1 MINKLQDMF
10 GLTKTGAKGMFKASV
25 LSFFANVTFILPISI
40 LLFFVDVCLKN
51 GNAGG
56 TKEIGFYLIAMVVV
70 AIIMFVVSYFS
81 YDSLYTA
88 TYKESADLRIEIA
101 NILKDLPLSYFSK
114 HDTSD
119 IAQTFLSDV
128 AAMEHALS
136 HSIPEMIGVSA
147 FLIVIGI
154 MMIASSPFL
163 GLAIFVPIVFSFLL
177 LALTYKIQVANT
189 TKYYNKLRVQS
200 ESFQQAIEMQQEIK
214 SYSLVEK
221 TVKQLNEDLDNTE
234 RLHIRTEWAQAAP
247 LQVALVLL
255 KAPIGLV
262 VFFGLSLVLSG
273 QVSLL
278 YFLGYLIAAARVVD
292 AVAGIEANFAEVMY
306 IHSRVQRI
314 KNLRISE
321 RQKTIEDE
329 KKIENYD
336 IEFKDVEFSY
346 NEDSKVVDGA
356 SFIAKQNEVTALVG
370 PSGCGK
376 TTILRL
382 ASRLYDHDKGS
393 ITIGGKNIDAIP
405 IDELFEKISI
415 VFQDVMLFNTSV
427 LENIRIGRKD
437 ASDEE
442 VKEAA
447 KLAHASE
454 FIEKLENG
462 YDTLIGE
469 NGAKLSGG
477 ERQRLSIA
485 RAFLK
490 NSPIVILD
498 EISSALDVENEMN
511 IQESLNHLI
520 KDKTVII
527 ISHRLKSIENVNKIV
542 VMKDGKVECEGK
554 HSYLLEHSPT
564 YRVMTQKSGLTDK
577 WMY

>member
-1 MINKLQDMF
+1 MINKIQNMF
-10 GLTKTGAKGMFKASV
+10 GLTKTGAKGMFRASI

-40 LLFFVDVCLKN
+40 LFFFVDVCLKN

-56 TKEIGFYLIAMVVV
+56 FKEMGFYLIAMLLV
-70 AIIMFVVSYFS
+70 ALIMGCVNYFS
-81 YDSLYTA
+81 YNSLYTA
-88 TYKESADLRIEIA
+88 TYKESADLRIELA

-119 IAQTFLSDV
+119 ISQTFLSDV
-128 AAMEHALS
+128 AAIEHALS
-136 HSIPEMIGVSA
+136 HAVPEMIGVLI
-147 FLIVIGI
+147 FLVVIGI
-154 MMIASSPFL
+154 IMIISSPFL
-163 GLAIFVPIVFSFLL
+163 GLAIFIPIILSVLL
-177 LALTYKIQVANT
+177 LALSYKIQVTNT
-189 TKYYNKLRVQS
+189 TKYYQKLRVQS

-214 SYSLVEK
+214 SYSLIEK
-221 TVKQLNEDLDNTE
+221 TIKQLNEDLDDGE
-234 RLHIRTEWAQAAP
+234 KLHIQTEWAQAAP
-247 LQVALVLL
+247 LQIALILL

-278 YFLGYLIAAARVVD
+278 YLLGYIVAAARIVD
-292 AVAGIEANFAEVMY
+292 AAAGIEANAAEVMY
-306 IHSRVQRI
+306 IQARIRRI
-314 KNLRISE
+314 KSLRNTE
-321 RQKTIEDE
+321 KQKIVEDE
-329 KKIENYD
+329 KKIDNYD
-336 IEFKDVEFSY
+336 IEFKNVEFSY
-346 NEDSKVVDGA
+346 NEDSKVVDRA

-382 ASRLYDHDKGS
+382 ASRLYDHDKGA
-393 ITIGGKNIDAIP
+393 ITIGGKNIDSIP
-405 IDELFEKISI
+405 IDSLFEKISI

-437 ASDEE
+437 ATDEE

-447 KLAHASE
+447 KLAHAND

-490 NSPIVILD
+490 NSPIIILD

-520 KDKTVII
+520 ENKTVII
-527 ISHRLKSIENVNKIV
+527 ISHRLKSIENVDKIV
-542 VMKDGKVECEGK
+542 VMKNGKVECEGK

-564 YRVMTQKSGLTDK
+564 YQVMIEKSGLTDK
-577 WMY
+577 WVY